1 MGMAHSEPD
10 AETLAFIAA
19 QFRALGEPLRLQ
31 LLHALR
37 DGEKSVGELVAL
49 TGSSQPN
56 ISRHLAVLRQH
67 GLVRRRSCGTLAYF
81 AIAAPHVFDLCD
93 AVCGV
98 DGRMRSATPQG
109 PSGAT

>member
-1 MGMAHSEPD
+1 LGRESREPD

-37 DGEKSVGELVAL
+37 DGEKSVGELVTI

-56 ISRHLAVLRQH
+56 VSRHLAVLRRH

-98 DGRMRSATPQG
+98 DGPVSSARQSDSP
-109 PSGAT
+109 